1 MGPDTAVNS
10 ATSLG
15 SSSAAA
21 QDGHSRHTSAV
32 DQGATPAFSTSYA
45 LALNKPSIDP
55 GIPSMAGQ
63 AQALTPRGSYPPSSG
78 NGPRHIPLAGQQHG
92 TSDHTLHEKALSLR
106 AYRLQI
112 LASNIANA
120 DTPGYKAVDI
130 DVEEAL
136 RNGRSTISSIPL
148 KYHVPRQASID
159 GNTVELDTERVKF
172 AQNAFMYQFSLDRAM
187 KHYMHIMELLR
198 NLKDQ

>member
-1 MGPDTAVNS
+1 MSSGTMIQS

-15 SSSAAA
+15 SPSVAAEN
-21 QDGHSRHTSAV
+21 GHSRHASAV
-32 DQGATPAFSTSYA
+32 DQGTTPAFSTSYA
-45 LALNKPSIDP
+45 LALSKPSINP

-63 AQALTPRGSYPPSSG
+63 AQALTAGGS
-78 NGPRHIPLAGQQHG
+78 NGQRHIPLASQQHG
-92 TSDHTLHEKALSLR
+92 TSAHALHETALSLR

-136 RNGRSTISSIPL
+136 RNGQSTISSIPL

-172 AQNAFMYQFSLDRAM
+172 AQNAVMYEFSLNRAM
-187 KHYMHIMELLR
+187 GHYTHMMELLR
-198 NLKDQ
+198 NLKD

>member
-1 MGPDTAVNS
+1 MGPDTAINS

-15 SSSAAA
+15 SSSVAA
-21 QDGHSRHTSAV
+21 QNGHSGHTSAV

-55 GIPSMAGQ
+55 GIPSMAGR
-63 AQALTPRGSYPPSSG
+63 AQA
-78 NGPRHIPLAGQQHG
+78 GPRHIPLAGQQHG

-112 LASNIANA
+112 LASNVANA

-148 KYHVPRQASID
+148 KYHVPAQASID

-187 KHYMHIMELLR
+187 KHYMHMMELLR
-198 NLKDQ
+198 NLKDR

>member
-1 MGPDTAVNS
+1 MGPDTVINS

-21 QDGHSRHTSAV
+21 QNGHSGHTSAV
-32 DQGATPAFSTSYA
+32 DQGATPAFSISYA

-55 GIPSMAGQ
+55 GISSMAGR
-63 AQALTPRGSYPPSSG
+63 AQALTPGGTYSPSLG

-92 TSDHTLHEKALSLR
+92 TSGHALHETALSLR

-120 DTPGYKAVDI
+120 DTPGYKAIDI

-136 RNGRSTISSIPL
+136 RNGRPTISSIPL
-148 KYHVPRQASID
+148 KYHVPGQASID
-159 GNTVELDTERVKF
+159 GNTVEMEAERAKF
-172 AQNAFMYQFSLDRAM
+172 AQTAMMYQFSLDRAM
-187 KHYMHIMELLR
+187 KHYMHMMDLLR
-198 NLKDQ
+198 DLKDQ